1 MIANRKKIRIKNDSK
16 LKISVMVIKTELRQ
30 NWQMENDKRVPKEA
44 LHCMCLSVIVIDSVC
59 CMINKNY
66 YSQVFMKEC
75 KYKEKNKK
83 IIYITGNIEF
93 SSCSNDDDDDDDDN
107 DDDNQ

>member
-1 MIANRKKIRIKNDSK
+1 
-16 LKISVMVIKTELRQ
+16 MVIKAELRQ

-66 YSQVFMKEC
+66 YS
-75 KYKEKNKK
+75 
-83 IIYITGNIEF
+83 
-93 SSCSNDDDDDDDDN
+93 
-107 DDDNQ
+107 